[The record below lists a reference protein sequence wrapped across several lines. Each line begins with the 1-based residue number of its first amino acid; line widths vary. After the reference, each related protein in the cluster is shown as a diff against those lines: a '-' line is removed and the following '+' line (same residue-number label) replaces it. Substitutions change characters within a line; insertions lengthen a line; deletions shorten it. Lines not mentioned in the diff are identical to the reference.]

1 MLVHPTPVE
10 RRQTME
16 YFEVANTVSSLV
28 TTVSRLEASN
38 QAFASQMAAGG
49 TAAAVANDMASRTMG
64 LMSSA
69 TANQVR
75 RLFPPLSSL

>member
-1 MLVHPTPVE
+1 
-10 RRQTME
+10 ME

-28 TTVSRLEASN
+28 ATVSRLEARLETVATVSRLEATT
-38 QAFASQMAAGG
+38 QALNMRMDAGG
-49 TAAAVANDMASRTMG
+49 NAAAVANDMASRTMG

>member
-1 MLVHPTPVE
+1 
-10 RRQTME
+10 ME
-16 YFEVANTVSSLV
+16 YFEVANTVSNLV
-28 TTVSRLEASN
+28 ATVSRQDASIQSLN
-38 QAFASQMAAGG
+38 SQMAAGG
-49 TAAAVANDMASRTMG
+49 NAAAVANDMASRTMG

>member
-1 MLVHPTPVE
+1 
-10 RRQTME
+10 ME
-16 YFEVANTVSSLV
+16 YFEVANTVSNLV
-28 TTVSRLEASN
+28 ATVSRLEARLETNN
-38 QAFASQMAAGG
+38 QALNMRMDAGSN
-49 TAAAVANDMASRTMG
+49 AAAVANDMASRTMG

>member
-1 MLVHPTPVE
+1 
-10 RRQTME
+10 ME

-28 TTVSRLEASN
+28 ATVSRQDASI
-38 QAFASQMAAGG
+38 QALNIRMDAGG
-49 TAAAVANDMASRTMG
+49 GAAAIANDMASRTMG